1 MAHKIITKQAKHV
14 SNNKP
19 NTAVKL
25 KRIEEKEYQMAIQ
38 NLGLLEGERIILQ
51 YVCVREFTQP
61 ASLFNEAEVDVKRGL
76 LIFTNDNLIFMQ
88 RDGVFNISY
97 SQALRIPL
105 EQIIGISSGGFLVKK
120 IQFTLNSNPVPII
133 FVNFMST
140 FEIQEI
146 HEVRADIERHLTNV
160 RQEKKRLAQE
170 ALTKGTL
177 PAMFFCRY
185 CGTRNKADE
194 SKCVSC
200 GAKR

>member
-1 MAHKIITKQAKHV
+1 MAHKIVTKQAKYL
-14 SNNKP
+14 NNKSDSV
-19 NTAVKL
+19 VKL
-25 KRIEEKEYQMAIQ
+25 KGIDEKEYRMAIQ
-38 NLGLLEGERIILQ
+38 NLGLLEGEKIILQ

-61 ASLFNEAEVDVKRGL
+61 ASLFNQAEVDVKRGL
-76 LIFTNDNLIFMQ
+76 LVFTNDNLIFMQ

-97 SQALRIPL
+97 SQALRVPL
-105 EQIIGISSGGFLVKK
+105 EQIIGISSGGFLMKK
-120 IQFTLNSNPVPII
+120 IQFTLNNNPVLII

-140 FEIQEI
+140 YDVQEI

-177 PAMFFCRY
+177 PAMIFCRY

-200 GAKR
+200 GAKL